1 MLSVVS
7 LGGLGEI
14 GLNMMV
20 MKYGHD
26 VLVVDVGLM
35 FPDKNMPGVDIVIPD
50 FSSLM
55 EQRDNVRGIILTHG
69 HEDHIG
75 GIPFL
80 LKELKVPVFGTNF
93 TIEILR
99 EKLREHDLLEETV
112 LNKVAPGD
120 VTELGS
126 FRVEYIHVNHS
137 IIDGVGLAIK
147 TPDGVIIH
155 SGDFKVDHTPVHGK
169 TTDLARF
176 SQYGEEGVLA
186 LFSDSTNVEKEGFT
200 PSETEVKNAL
210 EDLFLKSTGRLVVA
224 VFASNIARIQQ
235 IINLAEKYGRKVV
248 LSGKSMRSNVR
259 IAMVEGLL
267 NMPEGIEINE
277 NVLSQH
283 KDNQIAII
291 TTGSQGE
298 PMSVLARIARNTH
311 KSIKVNRGDTIIL
324 SSRFIPGNEKAITAI
339 INRLYRLGAEVV
351 YEKVSDIHTSGHAYK
366 EELKLMLNLVK
377 PCWFVPVHGE
387 YRHLVK
393 HAQMAVSQ
401 VGISQD
407 RCLLAE
413 NGDIISFKD
422 GKARISGKI
431 RTGRILVD
439 GKGGGDEDD
448 LVLRD
453 RRKISREGIVIVL
466 LVVDKEAGRV
476 VYGPDIVS
484 RGFLFDDKVKSIEE
498 DAKGIVFEV
507 LEEASDLAQVDWEGF
522 LVPEIKKRLKRFFYK
537 VIERN
542 PLILPMVIPV

>member
-1 MLSVVS
+1 
-7 LGGLGEI
+7 
-14 GLNMMV
+14 
-20 MKYGHD
+20 
-26 VLVVDVGLM
+26 
-35 FPDKNMPGVDIVIPD
+35 
-50 FSSLM
+50 
-55 EQRDNVRGIILTHG
+55 
-69 HEDHIG
+69 
-75 GIPFL
+75 
-80 LKELKVPVFGTNF
+80 
-93 TIEILR
+93 
-99 EKLREHDLLEETV
+99 
-112 LNKVAPGD
+112 
-120 VTELGS
+120 
-126 FRVEYIHVNHS
+126 
-137 IIDGVGLAIK
+137 
-147 TPDGVIIH
+147 
-155 SGDFKVDHTPVHGK
+155 
-169 TTDLARF
+169 
-176 SQYGEEGVLA
+176 
-186 LFSDSTNVEKEGFT
+186 
-200 PSETEVKNAL
+200 
-210 EDLFLKSTGRLVVA
+210 
-224 VFASNIARIQQ
+224 
-235 IINLAEKYGRKVV
+235 
-248 LSGKSMRSNVR
+248 VR

-377 PCWFVPVHGE
+377 PSWFVPVHGE

-401 VGISQD
+401 VGISHD

-413 NGDIISFKD
+413 NGDVISFQD

-466 LVVDKEAGRV
+466 LVVDKEAGRI

-507 LEEASDLAQVDWEGF
+507 LEETSDLAQVDWEGF